1 MQKAKQS
8 KFPEYDRWVDSH
20 RNLAVQSL
28 QYCPDFIER
37 ASRHEAW
44 WNCQNSRPL
53 FLAKGLS
60 PEEAKRS
67 RNFEKLANP
76 AEWVANNLLDLHNTH
91 FLFDSLPFVH
101 LDLGG
106 AMLAGMLGAKIHY
119 EEDHA
124 WITSLFTEWG
134 NQPGWQLDQENET
147 TRLFDDLTDVLLPEL
162 TGKALLMSPNLG
174 GGADALMNLMSAE
187 KICQSLIDHSDE
199 VHTALEGINA
209 AWREVYSKLMRA
221 VIRNNV
227 GMIHWCEVWSNTP
240 YLILECELA
249 ALVSSKHFHQF
260 LIPDILRQAES
271 VDRTIFHVCGE
282 ESFRHIDALL
292 DLPQV
297 SAIQYVPGRNNRA
310 IHKIHELQ
318 KIQKHGLPLQISVM
332 PDEPEDLLKELD
344 PAGLAFLIL
353 DTLPMDQLQ
362 PFVKTAA
369 AWNGQ

>member
-8 KFPEYDRWVDSH
+8 KFLEYGQWVDSS
-20 RNLAVQSL
+20 RNLAAKSL
-28 QYCPDFIER
+28 QYCPDFAER

-44 WNCQNSRPL
+44 WRCQNTSPL

-60 PEEAKRS
+60 SEEAKRS
-67 RNFEKLANP
+67 RCFEKLANP
-76 AEWVANNLLDLHNTH
+76 AEWLADKLLDLHDTH
-91 FLFDSLPFVH
+91 FLFDSLPFIQ

-106 AMLAGMLGAKIHY
+106 SMLAGMLGAKIHY
-119 EEDHA
+119 DDDHA
-124 WITSLFTEWG
+124 WITSLFSEWG
-134 NQPGWQLDQENET
+134 DQPEWQLDQKSET
-147 TRLFDDLTDVLLPEL
+147 TRLLNHLTDALLPEL
-162 TGKALLMSPNLG
+162 TGKAMLMSPNLG

-187 KICQSLIDHSDE
+187 MVCQSLIDHPDE

-209 AWREVYSKLMRA
+209 VWRDVYSKLTWA
-221 VIRNNV
+221 VIRNKV
-227 GMIHWCEVWSNTP
+227 GMIHWCELWSNTP

-292 DLPQV
+292 NLPQV

-332 PDEPEDLLKELD
+332 PDEPAELLKELE

-353 DTLPMDQLQ
+353 DALPMDRLQ

-369 AWNGQ
+369 VWNGQ